1 MLPHPP
7 QSNDIPPNHSN
18 NGPSQQDKK
27 KEEEEEEEEKKRLFA
42 DIRAHPPTARQRKKN
57 AQTPRC
63 SVHLCRT
70 GW

>member
-1 MLPHPP
+1 MLPYPP

-27 KEEEEEEEEKKRLFA
+27 KEEEEEEEKKRLFA

>member
-27 KEEEEEEEEKKRLFA
+27 KEEEEEEEKKRLFA